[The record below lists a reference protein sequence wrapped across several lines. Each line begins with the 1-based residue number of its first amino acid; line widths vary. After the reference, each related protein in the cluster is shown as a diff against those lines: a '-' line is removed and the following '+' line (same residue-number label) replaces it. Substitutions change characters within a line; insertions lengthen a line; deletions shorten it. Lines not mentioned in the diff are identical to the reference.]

1 MLLQTCET
9 VVCGCSTFGA
19 RQTIR
24 FMPHEIITLEDLQ
37 KFRLQLLED
46 IKELIRQAPPDS
58 QKEWLRSSEV
68 RGILGIS
75 HGTLQNLRV
84 KGALPYRKI
93 GGLMYYRYD
102 DIKRLLN
109 G

>member
-1 MLLQTCET
+1 
-9 VVCGCSTFGA
+9 
-19 RQTIR
+19 
-24 FMPHEIITLEDLQ
+24 MPQEIITIEDLH
-37 KFRLQLLED
+37 KFRLELLEE
-46 IKELIRQAPPDS
+46 IKKLIKQAPPDS

-68 RGILGIS
+68 REVLGIS
-75 HGTLQNLRV
+75 HGTLQNLLV

-93 GGLMYYRYD
+93 GGLIYYRYD